1 MIAACD
7 LMLCRIHVCRVAK
20 FGRVRDKNPVL
31 KERLLSKPGGIEALS
46 AAGFVKRQEAD
57 EVVYVCDNPSPA
69 LSKIKAM
76 LEEALAAV

>member
-1 MIAACD
+1 MVALPAA
-7 LMLCRIHVCRVAK
+7 LRRIGDFR
-20 FGRVRDKNPVL
+20 
-31 KERLLSKPGGIEALS
+31 LSKPGGVEALN

-69 LSKIKAM
+69 LSKVKAM